1 MTNRSSRAVS
11 WIALSALLL
20 ALAAAPPA
28 LAGEGGGS
36 HYLPGSPGDF
46 AMALIGPAGFYARN
60 DVVYFKGDIGSVT
73 LGDRIYSSASQDVWI
88 DVLKLIWLAEG
99 GIAGG
104 RLGLVVTT
112 PIVINAKVAGTLVS
126 PFQREASGSRSGF
139 SDVTLTSF
147 LNWSF
152 GNTHLSTGLSV
163 FFPVGAYDADRIINL
178 GRNYWSFDPVI
189 GFTWLDPKRGHEV
202 SVNTG
207 FMFNTTNEAT
217 NYSSGTEWHMDFLV
231 GQHFSK
237 RFAVGLAGSLLQ
249 GLTDDSG
256 PLLVKANVVLKA
268 LGLQPLG
275 GFRAG
280 YFGLGPSVVVT
291 PKVWGKDLNLIAKY
305 LFDVEHRN
313 RFNSDYLT
321 ISAVIKF

>member
-1 MTNRSSRAVS
+1 
-11 WIALSALLL
+11 
-20 ALAAAPPA
+20 
-28 LAGEGGGS
+28 
-36 HYLPGSPGDF
+36 
-46 AMALIGPAGFYARN
+46 
-60 DVVYFKGDIGSVT
+60 
-73 LGDRIYSSASQDVWI
+73 
-88 DVLKLIWLAEG
+88 
-99 GIAGG
+99 
-104 RLGLVVTT
+104 
-112 PIVINAKVAGTLVS
+112 
-126 PFQREASGSRSGF
+126 
-139 SDVTLTSF
+139 
-147 LNWSF
+147 
-152 GNTHLSTGLSV
+152 
-163 FFPVGAYDADRIINL
+163 
-178 GRNYWSFDPVI
+178 
-189 GFTWLDPKRGHEV
+189 
-202 SVNTG
+202 
-207 FMFNTTNEAT
+207 MFNTTNEAT

-256 PLLVKANVVLKA
+256 PLLVKANVVLTA

-321 ISAVIKF
+321 VSAVLKF